1 MPARTSIQNTRAG
14 ATFRSRP
21 VAKPPARK
29 WSARRTFLV
38 VVISS
43 LVCWSVILYFL
54 YFLVR
59 RMF

>member
-1 MPARTSIQNTRAG
+1 MPARTSIQNTHTG

-21 VAKPPARK
+21 AVRPPARK

-38 VVISS
+38 VVISG
-43 LVCWSVILYFL
+43 LICWSVSLYFL